1 MQDMGEISAIVNE
14 KIVIKCRN
22 FQTLGG
28 GTSLPMALGNK
39 QTDRS
44 AWILRFII
52 LDRQVVSGS
61 CSFGGEV
68 VHADADATE

>member
-1 MQDMGEISAIVNE
+1 MQDMGEISVIVNE

-28 GTSLPMALGNK
+28 GTSLPMALGDK

-44 AWILRFII
+44 A
-52 LDRQVVSGS
+52 
-61 CSFGGEV
+61 
-68 VHADADATE
+68 